1 MKKTIDTVI
10 LILAL
15 LGLTGALLLVIA
27 DAVGPGVCPIAL
39 GVPAC
44 YFALAL
50 FLGINLG
57 HVPLLK
63 NERLKKIL
71 FLGFS
76 GIGTLIAAYASLGRL
91 FGFAECPDVGSL
103 PLCYLALVA
112 YLSLFILKIWSLR
125 ST

>member
-1 MKKTIDTVI
+1 MKKTIDTII

-15 LGLTGALLLVIA
+15 LGLAGALLLVIA
-27 DAVGPGVCPIAL
+27 DALEPGVCPIAL

-50 FLGINLG
+50 FLGITLG

-63 NERLKKIL
+63 NEPLKGIL

-76 GIGTLIAAYASLGRL
+76 GIGSLIAGYASIGQIG
-91 FGFAECPDVGSL
+91 GFAECPEAGPV
-103 PLCYLALVA
+103 PLCYLALIA

-125 ST
+125 AP